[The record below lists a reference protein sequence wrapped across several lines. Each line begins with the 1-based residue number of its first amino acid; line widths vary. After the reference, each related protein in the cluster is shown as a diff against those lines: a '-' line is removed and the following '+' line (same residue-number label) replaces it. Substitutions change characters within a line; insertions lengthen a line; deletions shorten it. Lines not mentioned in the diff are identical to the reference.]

1 MAAIFADRS
10 THLQHNKV
18 TMIHAKQYGSSGPNL
33 IVIHGLFGNADN
45 WHSIAQALADYF
57 TVYCIDLPNHGKS
70 DSMQD
75 ATYPKMANAVLDW
88 AKLKNIDT
96 FYLLGH
102 SMGGKVAMQM
112 AAMAMP
118 AQIEKLIVVDIAPVD
133 YQPSHTRILEGLK
146 AISGTEIT
154 SRKEADTL
162 LSQYEPNLA
171 IRQFLLKSLN
181 RNEQSHTLSLSVDN
195 IADSYATILKKPI
208 IETAIEIPTLF
219 IKGENSDYIVADY
232 QAEIMASFPNAS
244 FKIIS
249 GAGHWLHAE
258 KPLPF
263 TSLVKRF
270 LQ

>member
-1 MAAIFADRS
+1 
-10 THLQHNKV
+10 
-18 TMIHAKQYGSSGPNL
+18 MINAQQYGSSGPHL

-45 WHSIAQALADYF
+45 WHSIAQSLAEQF
-57 TVYCIDLPNHGKS
+57 TVHCIDLPNHGKS
-70 DSMQD
+70 DSMPD
-75 ATYPKMANAVLDW
+75 ASYPKMAEAVLDW
-88 AKLKNIDT
+88 ATRNNIGS

-112 AAMAMP
+112 AAIATP
-118 AQIEKLIVVDIAPVD
+118 GQIEKLIVVDIAPVD

-146 AISGTEIT
+146 AVDESQPA

-162 LSQYEPNLA
+162 LSQYESNLA
-171 IRQFLLKSLN
+171 VRQFLLKNLV
-181 RNEQSHTLSLSVDN
+181 RGEQGFKLELSVNN
-195 IADSYATILKKPI
+195 IAESYSTILKKPI
-208 IETAIEIPTLF
+208 INKPIDTPTLF
-219 IKGENSDYIVADY
+219 IKGENSDYIVAQY
-232 QAEIMASFPNAS
+232 QETITALFPNAT

>member
-1 MAAIFADRS
+1 
-10 THLQHNKV
+10 
-18 TMIHAKQYGSSGPNL
+18 MINAQQYGSSGPHL

-45 WHSIAQALADYF
+45 WHSIAQSLAEQF
-57 TVYCIDLPNHGKS
+57 TVHCIDLPNHGKS
-70 DSMQD
+70 DSMPD
-75 ATYPKMANAVLDW
+75 ASYPKMAEAVLDW
-88 AKLKNIDT
+88 ATRNNIGS

-112 AAMAMP
+112 AAIATP
-118 AQIEKLIVVDIAPVD
+118 GQIEKLIVVDIAPVD

-146 AISGTEIT
+146 AVDESQSA

-162 LSQYEPNLA
+162 LSQYESNLA
-171 IRQFLLKSLN
+171 VRQFLLKNLV
-181 RNEQSHTLSLSVDN
+181 RGEQGFKLELSVNN
-195 IADSYATILKKPI
+195 IAESYSTILKKPI
-208 IETAIEIPTLF
+208 INKPIDTPTLF
-219 IKGENSDYIVADY
+219 IKGENSDYIVAQY
-232 QAEIMASFPNAS
+232 QETITALFPNAT

>member
-1 MAAIFADRS
+1 
-10 THLQHNKV
+10 
-18 TMIHAKQYGSSGPNL
+18 MIHAKQYGSSGPHL

-45 WHSIAQALADYF
+45 WHSIAQALAEHF

-70 DSMQD
+70 DAMPD
-75 ATYPKMANAVLDW
+75 ASYPKMARAVLDW
-88 AKLKNIDT
+88 TALNKIDS

-112 AAMAMP
+112 AAMAN
-118 AQIEKLIVVDIAPVD
+118 AKQIEKLIIVDIAPVD

-146 AISGTEIT
+146 AIDQSQPE
-154 SRKEADTL
+154 SRKAADTQ

-171 IRQFLLKSLN
+171 VRQFLLKNLVKSDTGFKLA
-181 RNEQSHTLSLSVDN
+181 LAVDN
-195 IADSYATILKKPI
+195 IADSYSVILKKPR
-208 IETAIEIPTLF
+208 IEHPVDIPTLF
-219 IKGENSDYIVADY
+219 IKGENSDYIVAEY
-232 QAEIMASFPNAS
+232 QEAILAAFPNAR

>member
-1 MAAIFADRS
+1 MAFTHADRF
-10 THLQHNKV
+10 TYLQHNKV

-57 TVYCIDLPNHGKS
+57 TVYCVDLPNHGKS
-70 DSMQD
+70 DSMLN
-75 ATYPKMANAVLDW
+75 ATYPKMAEAVLDW
-88 AKLKNIDT
+88 ASSQNIES

-112 AAMAMP
+112 AAMAAP

-133 YQPSHTRILEGLK
+133 YQPSHDRILEGLK
-146 AISGTEIT
+146 AITETEIT

-162 LSQYEPNLA
+162 LSQYVPNLA
-171 IRQFLLKSLN
+171 VRQFLLKSLN
-181 RNEQSHTLSLSVDN
+181 RNEHNHTLSLSVDN
-195 IADSYATILKKPI
+195 IADSYTTIIKKPI

-232 QAEIMASFPNAS
+232 QAEIIASFPNAS